1 MQNRVV
7 LQSTEMVSGKDW
19 RILDKGSQRFGFR
32 SVKLVQEPLEEPDMH
47 GKGTTFL
54 FEINNVRMFMGGKFY
69 PNLRNRTY

>member
-1 MQNRVV
+1 MRDGVV
-7 LQSTEMVSGKDW
+7 LHSTEMESGKDW

-54 FEINNVRMFMGGKFY
+54 FEINNVRIFMGGKFY